1 MKYEFIRVD
10 DDTTLLKYKD
20 KEITIKRD
28 IELQVK
34 IQSSV
39 KRARIMMNKDLSSM
53 GMTKKD
59 LVIERHEGNKT
70 YYDNANIMD
79 VEEQY
84 QTLAIQEVFEEIVK
98 KYSGMTLEQLML
110 DIGLNAQTENE
121 ENKKFGEDLAKA
133 TMGKTE
139 KSPSEE

>member
-28 IELQVK
+28 IDLQVK

-84 QTLAIQEVFEEIVK
+84 QTLAIQEVFDEIVK
-98 KYSGMTLEQLML
+98 KYSGMSLADLMVDVGL
-110 DIGLNAQTENE
+110 DIQTENE
-121 ENKKFGEDLAKA
+121 ENKKFGEDLTKA
-133 TMGKTE
+133 IMGKTE

>member
-28 IELQVK
+28 IDLQVK

-59 LVIERHEGNKT
+59 LVIERREGNKT

-84 QTLAIQEVFEEIVK
+84 QNLAIQEVFDEIVK

-110 DIGLNAQTENE
+110 DIGLNTQTENE

-133 TMGKTE
+133 IMGKTE